1 MLEKTFRSVE
11 PFASSA
17 EKNSRFCIGCG
28 QPATKIVKYDT
39 VGAIIMEKYCNRC
52 AEQVEKDSAN

>member
-1 MLEKTFRSVE
+1 LLEKTFRSVE

-28 QPATKIVKYDT
+28 EPATKIVKYDT
-39 VGAIIMEKYCNRC
+39 VGAIIIEKYCNRC
-52 AEQVEKDSAN
+52 AERVEKDSTN